1 MLLMCFVVNLISCGV
16 SKNDLQT
23 QVKASMQSKLDQDS
37 TYKDYHLTVN
47 SVTLIDSRNGT
58 YDGIAKVLYMGQE
71 HDVPIIVKTDKDSFM
86 LITQPL
92 AFLFLLAP
100 QSDKDMAESS
110 PNQIKLVAMER
121 ADAAIKKLVAMNAT
135 DPVPAEFS
143 FLIDKAS
150 ARYRTAKRNLPS
162 SWTVQDVLKA
172 YSSRADITDDAEAWY
187 RDQK

>member
-1 MLLMCFVVNLISCGV
+1 
-16 SKNDLQT
+16 
-23 QVKASMQSKLDQDS
+23 
-37 TYKDYHLTVN
+37 
-47 SVTLIDSRNGT
+47 
-58 YDGIAKVLYMGQE
+58 
-71 HDVPIIVKTDKDSFM
+71 M